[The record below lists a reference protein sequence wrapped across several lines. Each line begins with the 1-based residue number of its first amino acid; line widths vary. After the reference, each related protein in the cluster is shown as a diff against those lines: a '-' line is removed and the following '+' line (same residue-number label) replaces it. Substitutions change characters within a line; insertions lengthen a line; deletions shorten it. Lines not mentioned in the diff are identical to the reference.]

1 VKPPGRPSADRP
13 KGFGGA
19 GPGGLRPSALQDSIR
34 SAAATAAAERARIE
48 AALEQI
54 AKDLQKLRIDFQLF
68 LAGQHPAPP
77 DDLRDALARRLR
89 DVRSPNMGAAES
101 FRLGSLE
108 AQFNSLG
115 ELHVRRLRER
125 EQTHRAARAAEVP
138 TRTYDAQT
146 GIAVGGS
153 ADGAALEALFAGLY
167 ADGRAARVDFE
178 RFRGYSAGQVEA
190 IRQKTGCSEVM
201 FRVAN
206 EDGRLKLKAKPLA

>member
-1 VKPPGRPSADRP
+1 V
-13 KGFGGA
+13 
-19 GPGGLRPSALQDSIR
+19 GPGGLRPSALQDSSR
-34 SAAATAAAERARIE
+34 SAAANAAAERARIE
-48 AALEQI
+48 AGLEQL

-68 LAGQHPAPP
+68 LAGQNAAPP

-89 DVRSPNMGAAES
+89 DMRSPNMGAAES
-101 FRLGSLE
+101 FRLGTLE

-115 ELHVRRLRER
+115 ELHGRRLRER
-125 EQTHRAARAAEVP
+125 EQTHRAARAAEAPV
-138 TRTYDAQT
+138 RRYDAET

-153 ADGAALEALFAGLY
+153 SDGAALEALFAGLY
-167 ADGRAARVDFE
+167 AGAGAGAARVDFE
-178 RFRGYSAGQVEA
+178 SFRGYIAGQVEA